1 MLCIIHIR
9 GWLQSGSNQQVSDLG
24 GDSNSCVFL
33 CLRICVFVDTST
45 CSQVCDCS
53 SGKDCVCIHS
63 VRASIPWYVVRA
75 SIPPLSPAGR
85 APGPPFTP
93 TWVKE
98 TFSHRYLGGDLALFL
113 HRVRILPISEIKDG
127 SSQESV
133 LLKKLLALSTKYS
146 GSEFPTDQ
154 DLLGLV
160 RVSWMCTTLG
170 QRMRCNCGIPAA
182 PCAPAEFWT
191 SSKHTVASN
200 LHQGRLASKI
210 PNLSTLL
217 LCKNGCWS
225 GLCLVC
231 NWALQV

>member
-1 MLCIIHIR
+1 MCVALAHPFHHFHLR
-9 GWLQSGSNQQVSDLG
+9 AAPQGLPSPQPGS
-24 GDSNSCVFL
+24 
-33 CLRICVFVDTST
+33 RR
-45 CSQVCDCS
+45 
-53 SGKDCVCIHS
+53 HS
-63 VRASIPWYVVRA
+63 P
-75 SIPPLSPAGR
+75 
-85 APGPPFTP
+85 
-93 TWVKE
+93 
-98 TFSHRYLGGDLALFL
+98 HRYLGGDLALFL

-127 SSQESV
+127 SSQEGV

-170 QRMRCNCGIPAA
+170 QRMMCNCGIPAA

-217 LCKNGCWS
+217 LCKNGC
-225 GLCLVC
+225 
-231 NWALQV
+231 

>member
-1 MLCIIHIR
+1 MVTAI
-9 GWLQSGSNQQVSDLG
+9 VVYF
-24 GDSNSCVFL
+24 CV
-33 CLRICVFVDTST
+33 CVFVCLWTQAHVPRYAT
-45 CSQVCDCS
+45 VRQERTVC
-53 SGKDCVCIHS
+53 
-63 VRASIPWYVVRA
+63 ASILCALPSHGMLCAHPFHHFHLRA
-75 SIPPLSPAGR
+75 APQGLPSPQ
-85 APGPPFTP
+85 PGSRRHSP
-93 TWVKE
+93 
-98 TFSHRYLGGDLALFL
+98 HRYLGGDLALFL

-170 QRMRCNCGIPAA
+170 QRMMCNCGIPAA

-217 LCKNGCWS
+217 LCKNGC
-225 GLCLVC
+225 
-231 NWALQV
+231 

>member
-1 MLCIIHIR
+1 MCIF
-9 GWLQSGSNQQVSDLG
+9 
-24 GDSNSCVFL
+24 VFAYL
-33 CLRICVFVDTST
+33 
-45 CSQVCDCS
+45 
-53 SGKDCVCIHS
+53 CVCGHKHMFPGMRLFVRKGLCVHPFCARFHPMVCCARIHS
-63 VRASIPWYVVRA
+63 TTFTCGPRPRASLHPNLGQGDILP
-75 SIPPLSPAGR
+75 
-85 APGPPFTP
+85 
-93 TWVKE
+93 
-98 TFSHRYLGGDLALFL
+98 HRYLGGDLALFL

-170 QRMRCNCGIPAA
+170 QRMMCNCGIPAA

-217 LCKNGCWS
+217 LCKNGC
-225 GLCLVC
+225 
-231 NWALQV
+231 